1 MKFSIQHSAFCIAVA
16 LAAAS
21 ATADPAVSVVVAP
34 ERKVLASDKPETA
47 VVKVGL
53 TGAALPAGERPAVNL
68 ALVLDRSG
76 SMQGDR
82 IVRAR
87 EAAIAAVQRLD
98 ERDYVS
104 VVVFD
109 DRIDV
114 LAGAQTASEA
124 NKAAIIE
131 KLRTVEARGAT
142 AIFGGVSAGAS
153 EIRKNL
159 ARKLVNRIVLLSDG
173 AANVGPSSPEELGLL
188 GASLVKE
195 GVSVSTLGVGLGYNE
210 NLMAALATR
219 SDGNTY
225 FIENGDD
232 IPRSVRFR
240 DAHPVELIGRD
251 GRIEDGVVTV
261 DFNQIY
267 SRQEKYVLVRTE
279 FPVGKDG
286 ETREFAAAEVSWV
299 LPGSDAAGS
308 AAATGSVAFSADAAK
323 VKASADA
330 KVLVQSVKTQNA
342 LRTQRA
348 RRCVQRR
355 MLAAARD
362 YARAKGFK
370 GTFLIEPKPMEPTK
384 HQYDVDTETVIG
396 FLRAN
401 GLDKDFKVN
410 IEVTKNMLANASSE
424 IRPIRTTIERVKTI
438 NNVRT
443 LQFYGMFGSSLDFKT
458 NKIQVGLDFRQKYL
472 LGVSGIRW
480 GDKYGYTIDLGVK
493 F

>member
-34 ERKVLASDKPETA
+34 ERKVLASDRTETA

-53 TGAALPAGERPAVNL
+53 TGAALPAGDRPAVNL

-76 SMQGDR
+76 SMGGDR
-82 IVRAR
+82 IAKAR

-124 NKAAIIE
+124 NKAAIVE

-142 AIFGGVSAGAS
+142 AIFGGVSTGAS

-173 AANVGPSSPEELGLL
+173 EANVGPSSPEELGLL

-232 IPRSVRFR
+232 VPRIFDAELGDAFQVAARDVKLSVRFR

-342 LRTQRA
+342 IRTQRA
-348 RRCVQRR
+348 LELNAVGRFEEASRLMHRNASFAGEV
-355 MLAAARD
+355 LGGYDASFSEDAAA
-362 YARAKGFK
+362 A
-370 GTFLIEPKPMEPTK
+370 EE
-384 HQYDVDTETVIG
+384 
-396 FLRAN
+396 LREESSWN
-401 GLDKDFKVN
+401 
-410 IEVTKNMLANASSE
+410 TSNASSLGGSLGA
-424 IRPIRTTIERVKTI
+424 ERRKK
-438 NNVRT
+438 
-443 LQFYGMFGSSLDFKT
+443 FKT
-458 NKIQVGLDFRQKYL
+458 RSTQIETQQSTVQEGL
-472 LGVSGIRW
+472 
-480 GDKYGYTIDLGVK
+480 
-493 F
+493 

>member
-1 MKFSIQHSAFCIAVA
+1 MKTIRTAFAA
-16 LAAAS
+16 LAALLLIPAAVS
-21 ATADPAVSVVVAP
+21 AADAPAVSVVVAP

-53 TGAALPAGERPAVNL
+53 TGAALPVGDRPAVNL

-82 IVRAR
+82 IARAR

-98 ERDYVS
+98 ERDYIS

-124 NKAAIIE
+124 NKSAIVE

-142 AIFGGVSAGAS
+142 AIFGGVSAGAA
-153 EIRKNL
+153 EIRNNR

-173 AANVGPSSPEELGLL
+173 ADNVGPSSPEELGLL

-225 FIENGDD
+225 FIENGGD
-232 IPRSVRFR
+232 IPRIFDAELGDAFQVAARDVKLSVRFR
-240 DAHPVELIGRD
+240 DAFPVELIGRD

-286 ETREFAAAEVSWV
+286 ETREFAAAEVVWTI
-299 LPGSDAAGS
+299 PGAGGSGTAS
-308 AAATGSVAFSADAAK
+308 ALGSIAFSADARK
-323 VKASADA
+323 VAESADA
-330 KVLVQSVKTQNA
+330 KVLVQRVKTQNA
-342 LRTQRA
+342 LRTNRA
-348 RRCVQRR
+348 LELNKAGRYEEAAQLMTRNVTFSEQVGHDFSSSFHAD
-355 MLAAARD
+355 AAAAAELREESLWNTSNAD
-362 YARAKGFK
+362 SLGGYLGERKGK
-370 GTFLIEPKPMEPTK
+370 MLRTRSTQIETQQSVQQE
-384 HQYDVDTETVIG
+384 
-396 FLRAN
+396 
-401 GLDKDFKVN
+401 GL
-410 IEVTKNMLANASSE
+410 
-424 IRPIRTTIERVKTI
+424 
-438 NNVRT
+438 
-443 LQFYGMFGSSLDFKT
+443 
-458 NKIQVGLDFRQKYL
+458 
-472 LGVSGIRW
+472 
-480 GDKYGYTIDLGVK
+480 
-493 F
+493 

>member
-1 MKFSIQHSAFCIAVA
+1 MKFSIHHSAFCIAAA
-16 LAAAS
+16 LAVAS
-21 ATADPAVSVVVAP
+21 AAADPAVSVVVAP

-53 TGAALPAGERPAVNL
+53 TGAALPAGDRPAVNL

-76 SMQGDR
+76 SMFGDR
-82 IVRAR
+82 IARAR

-124 NKAAIIE
+124 NKAAIVE
-131 KLRTVEARGAT
+131 KLRTVEARGST

-173 AANVGPSSPEELGLL
+173 EANVGPSSPEELGLL

-210 NLMAALATR
+210 NLMATLATR

-232 IPRSVRFR
+232 VPRIFDAELGDAFQVAARDVKLSVRFR

-251 GRIEDGVVTV
+251 GRIEDGVVSV

-348 RRCVQRR
+348 LELNAAGRFEEASRLMHRNASFAGEV
-355 MLAAARD
+355 LGGYDASFSEDAAA
-362 YARAKGFK
+362 A
-370 GTFLIEPKPMEPTK
+370 EE
-384 HQYDVDTETVIG
+384 
-396 FLRAN
+396 LREESSWN
-401 GLDKDFKVN
+401 
-410 IEVTKNMLANASSE
+410 TSNASSLGGSLGA
-424 IRPIRTTIERVKTI
+424 ERRKK
-438 NNVRT
+438 
-443 LQFYGMFGSSLDFKT
+443 FKT
-458 NKIQVGLDFRQKYL
+458 RSTQIETQQSTVQEGL
-472 LGVSGIRW
+472 
-480 GDKYGYTIDLGVK
+480 
-493 F
+493 

>member
-1 MKFSIQHSAFCIAVA
+1 MKSVLRHCRPAAASFVLAA

-21 ATADPAVSVVVAP
+21 AAADPAVSVVVAP

-124 NKAAIIE
+124 NKAAIVE

-232 IPRSVRFR
+232 IPRIFDAELGDAFQVAARDVKLSVRFR
-240 DAHPVELIGRD
+240 DAFPVELIGRD

-342 LRTQRA
+342 LRTSRALELNKAGRYEEA
-348 RRCVQRR
+348 RRLMDSNAVFAGEV
-355 MLAAARD
+355 LGGYDASFGEDASAA
-362 YARAKGFK
+362 
-370 GTFLIEPKPMEPTK
+370 EE
-384 HQYDVDTETVIG
+384 
-396 FLRAN
+396 LREESSWN
-401 GLDKDFKVN
+401 
-410 IEVTKNMLANASSE
+410 TSNASSLGGSLGA
-424 IRPIRTTIERVKTI
+424 ERRKK
-438 NNVRT
+438 
-443 LQFYGMFGSSLDFKT
+443 FKT
-458 NKIQVGLDFRQKYL
+458 RSTQVETQQSVKQEGL
-472 LGVSGIRW
+472 
-480 GDKYGYTIDLGVK
+480 
-493 F
+493 

>member
-34 ERKVLASDKPETA
+34 ERKVLASDRPETA

-53 TGAALPAGERPAVNL
+53 TGAALPAGDRPAVNL

-76 SMQGDR
+76 SMGGDR
-82 IVRAR
+82 IATAR
-87 EAAIAAVQRLD
+87 EAAIAAVRRLD

-124 NKAAIIE
+124 NKAAIVE
-131 KLRTVEARGAT
+131 KLRTVEARGST

-173 AANVGPSSPEELGLL
+173 EANVGPSSPEELGLL

-232 IPRSVRFR
+232 VPRIFDAELGDAFQVAARDVKLSVRFR

-299 LPGSDAAGS
+299 LPGSDASGS
-308 AAATGSVAFSADAAK
+308 AAAMGSVAFSADAAK

-348 RRCVQRR
+348 LELNAAGRFEEASRLMHRNASFAGEV
-355 MLAAARD
+355 LGGYDASFSEDAAA
-362 YARAKGFK
+362 A
-370 GTFLIEPKPMEPTK
+370 EE
-384 HQYDVDTETVIG
+384 
-396 FLRAN
+396 LREESSWN
-401 GLDKDFKVN
+401 
-410 IEVTKNMLANASSE
+410 TSNASSLGGSLGA
-424 IRPIRTTIERVKTI
+424 ERRKK
-438 NNVRT
+438 
-443 LQFYGMFGSSLDFKT
+443 FKT
-458 NKIQVGLDFRQKYL
+458 RSTQIETQQSTVQEGL
-472 LGVSGIRW
+472 
-480 GDKYGYTIDLGVK
+480 
-493 F
+493 